1 MTSRK
6 DMIRDYTQKY
16 EVVCRAADSVDLE
29 VYDQYGVKRGLRDK
43 NGSGV
48 LTGVT
53 NISRI
58 DAFEMVDGVKVPCDG
73 QLWYRGYN
81 VIDLVNDFA
90 FKRFGFE
97 EVAYLLLYG
106 NLPTDSELMEF
117 NSVLSTLRVLPRNF
131 TRDETYKRDSDDRN
145 LCILCI

>member
-1 MTSRK
+1 MTSRRE
-6 DMIRDYTQKY
+6 ILREYTTKY
-16 EVVCRAADSVDLE
+16 EKVCREVDDVDIE
-29 VYDQYGVKRGLRDK
+29 VYDQFGVKRGLRDK

-58 DAFEMVDGVKVPCDG
+58 DAFEMKDGVKTPCDG

-90 FKRFGFE
+90 FKPSSSKK
-97 EVAYLLLYG
+97 Y
-106 NLPTDSELMEF
+106 S
-117 NSVLSTLRVLPRNF
+117 STIFL
-131 TRDETYKRDSDDRN
+131 
-145 LCILCI
+145 